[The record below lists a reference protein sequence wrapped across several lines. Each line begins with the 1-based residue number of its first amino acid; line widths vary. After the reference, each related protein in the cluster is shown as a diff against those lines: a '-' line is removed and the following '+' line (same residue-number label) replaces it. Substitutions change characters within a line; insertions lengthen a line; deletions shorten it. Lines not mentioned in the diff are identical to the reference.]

1 MIAAR
6 RRRKVRK
13 HRERERWRPKR
24 EKDRTDLM
32 LDVSFFPP
40 KGVGHDFKWPLS
52 QIREVHLRRYNLR
65 RSALEIFLIDQTNY
79 FLNFK
84 KEVLAHKCYFLWA
97 ASKLVKEKSRILTLC
112 FYYRPETK
120 SIAACY
126 CCDPSTYMKPAL
138 LRSSS
143 KPPDSHRS
151 GLSNSISLLT
161 QTLQLLKDQR
171 PTVSFTTEEKIIE
184 ILSSVCREQ
193 RVLGQHWV
201 EWAHRICVLVWSQKW
216 VNREISNFDYLMQLN
231 TIAGRTYNN
240 LAQYP
245 VVRSSLSTILY
256 SCETHKPA
264 FLVHFI
270 SILTESFVAVC
281 SVSLDSSGLH
291 LRGAGP
297 FWSSGI
303 QGPVKTSRCA

>member
-120 SIAACY
+120 STAACY

-171 PTVSFTTEEKIIE
+171 PTVSFTTEEKNHWNIKLCLQRTKGSWAT
-184 ILSSVCREQ
+184 LSRMSSQDLCLGLVTEMGEPRDFQLWLLDAAQHDCRQ
-193 RVLGQHWV
+193 NVQ
-201 EWAHRICVLVWSQKW
+201 
-216 VNREISNFDYLMQLN
+216 
-231 TIAGRTYNN
+231 
-240 LAQYP
+240 
-245 VVRSSLSTILY
+245 
-256 SCETHKPA
+256 
-264 FLVHFI
+264 
-270 SILTESFVAVC
+270 
-281 SVSLDSSGLH
+281 
-291 LRGAGP
+291 
-297 FWSSGI
+297 
-303 QGPVKTSRCA
+303 